1 MSSEGRPVVL
11 YNPRGESHILPLAL
25 LHVGSALPG
34 RRVEIV
40 DGRIDPDPERTVA
53 ALAKDALCLGVTV
66 LTGAPILDARHMSE
80 AARAVRPDLPVIWGG
95 WHPSLMPEQCLESGV
110 VDACASGQ
118 GERTFADVVSA
129 LEDGRP
135 WRDVPG
141 LTWRD
146 GDRIVRNRPRPF
158 EDMNRFPRTDF
169 GLVGLERYF
178 QFRGGRRLDYC
189 SSQGCPF
196 QCSFCADPQVYAQRW
211 SGLKPERVV
220 AEIAD
225 LAARHRLTQVFFNDD
240 NFFTDLRRTEAICRG
255 LLEARTGVQWFGTG
269 RADLLRRLTDE
280 QLDMLRESGC
290 YKINVGAE
298 SGSPELLRQIKKG
311 TLVEEV
317 LETAEKLHRFGIGA
331 RFSFIAG
338 FPQEPP
344 GSLADTY
351 RTVKALRE
359 IDGGFET
366 PIYFYAPYPG
376 TELAKRMP
384 ALGFAMPQRLE
395 EWREVDLDHS
405 IGPWIPEPV
414 RKLVPRYNFYLRHG
428 YERPGRSLGRRLLH
442 RVARLRARRDFYG
455 LDLER
460 RVVDAWRRLRVGFA
474 RQQPAIAED

>member
-1 MSSEGRPVVL
+1 MSHARPVVL

-25 LHVGSALPG
+25 VHVGSALPG
-34 RRVEIV
+34 QRVEIV
-40 DGRIDPDPERTVA
+40 DGRLDPDPERTVA
-53 ALAKDALCLGVTV
+53 SLARDALCLGVTV
-66 LTGAPILDARHMSE
+66 LTGAPILDAQRVSA
-80 AARAVRPDLPVIWGG
+80 AARAARPDLPVIWGG
-95 WHPSLMPEQCLESGV
+95 WHPSLMPEQCLQSGL

-118 GERTFADVVSA
+118 GERTFADVVA
-129 LEDGRP
+129 TLADGRP
-135 WRDVPG
+135 WRDTPG
-141 LTWRD
+141 LTWMD
-146 GDRIVRNRPRPF
+146 GGRMVRNRPRAF

-169 GLVGLERYF
+169 GLIDLERYF
-178 QFRGGRRLDYC
+178 RFRGGRRLDYC

-220 AEIAD
+220 AEVAE
-225 LAARHRLTQVFFNDD
+225 LSARHRLTDVFFNDD

-255 LLEARTGVQWFGTG
+255 LLDSRAGVRWFGTG
-269 RADLLRRLTDE
+269 RADLLRRLSDD
-280 QLDMLRESGC
+280 QLELLRASGC
-290 YKINVGAE
+290 WKINVGAE

-317 LETAEKLHRFGIGA
+317 LETAEKLHRFGIAA

-338 FPQEPP
+338 FPQEPA
-344 GSLADTY
+344 GSLAETY
-351 RTVKALRE
+351 RTAKALRE
-359 IDGGFET
+359 IDARFET
-366 PIYFYAPYPG
+366 PIFFYAPYPG

-384 ALGFAMPQRLE
+384 ALGFETPQRLE
-395 EWREVDLDHS
+395 AWRDVDFDHS
-405 IGPWIPEPV
+405 IGPWIPGPV

-442 RVARLRARRDFYG
+442 RVSRVRARRDFYA

-460 RVVDAWRRLRVGFA
+460 RAVDVWRRLRTGFA